1 MDTYNM
7 TISKMTMFTV
17 ALFFGVQLLT
27 LNKSEAS
34 YHVPWYACYVEQGGT
49 LQKCIGPY
57 QNKYECMA
65 AKYSLPYGVKWIGCK
80 Q

>member
-1 MDTYNM
+1 MLKM
-7 TISKMTMFTV
+7 TIFTV
-17 ALFFGVQLLT
+17 TLFFGVQLLT

-34 YHVPWYACYVEQGGT
+34 YHAPWYACYVEQGGT

-57 QNKYECMA
+57 QTKYACMA
-65 AKYSLPYGVKWIGCK
+65 AKYSLPYGVRWIGCK

>member
-1 MDTYNM
+1 M
-7 TISKMTMFTV
+7 TISKMIIFT
-17 ALFFGVQLLT
+17 ATLFFGVQLLT

-57 QNKYECMA
+57 QNKYVCMA
-65 AKYSLPYGVKWIGCK
+65 AKYSLPYGARWIGCK